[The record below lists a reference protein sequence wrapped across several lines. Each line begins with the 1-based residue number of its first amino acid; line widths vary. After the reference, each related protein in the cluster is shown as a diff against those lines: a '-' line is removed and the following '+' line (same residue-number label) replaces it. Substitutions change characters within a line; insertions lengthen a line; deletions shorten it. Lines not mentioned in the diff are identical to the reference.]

1 MTFAV
6 ASKTLRA
13 GAVGATRPA
22 GTAAHAAEQGLFLE
36 VGAGLSQIDTGLD
49 NIAGV
54 SVDDSDTF
62 FSVGAGFNFNRMV
75 ALEAG
80 YADLGEAEVSVP
92 LAAYTATISADGFY
106 FGPRLTGAL
115 SNQIEGYARVGML
128 VWDAEFSDS
137 DGFAGSDD
145 GTDVYFGLGA
155 ALKISDQLSLGA
167 DWTRYMLESD
177 GEDLDVDAFGG
188 KLKFSF

>member
-1 MTFAV
+1 MKQNK
-6 ASKTLRA
+6 KTSLSLAIVLAA
-13 GAVGATRPA
+13 GLA

-36 VGAGLSQIDTGLD
+36 VGAGLSQIDMGLD

-62 FSVGAGFNFNRMV
+62 FSVGAGFNFNRLV

-80 YADLGEAEVSVP
+80 YVDLGEATVSIPVLP
-92 LAAYTATISADGFY
+92 YSASLSADGFY

-115 SNQIEGYARVGML
+115 SSQIEGYARVGML
-128 VWDAEFSDS
+128 VWDVEFSDS
-137 DGFAGSDD
+137 EGFVGSDD

-167 DWTRYMLESD
+167 DWTRYMLESE
-177 GEDLDVDAFGG
+177 GEDIDIDTFGG